1 MYSHEVT
8 IHLELVG
15 LFCNVDDDR
24 NIDSTELNELGET
37 IQKTLKRRALQHLGD
52 NGFFIHENEIQEIR
66 FN

>member
-37 IQKTLKRRALQHLGD
+37 IQETLKRRALQHLGN
-52 NGFFIHENEIQEIR
+52 NGFCIDENEIQEIR